1 MHKCVFKY
9 VYLQE
14 TAEVEDSKT
23 STRGEGNEG
32 RKWMNGRDGV
42 GRFFLFF
49 DIVTAEG
56 NEIRPTV
63 LLISQERGRVC
74 DIYIP
79 HVVTHGRPPT
89 NQPPRRPDR
98 PTRHQT

>member
-1 MHKCVFKY
+1 MIISPPPPPSHDADNAYVHKRVFKY

-42 GRFFLFF
+42 GRFFFF
-49 DIVTAEG
+49 
-56 NEIRPTV
+56 
-63 LLISQERGRVC
+63 
-74 DIYIP
+74 
-79 HVVTHGRPPT
+79 
-89 NQPPRRPDR
+89 
-98 PTRHQT
+98 